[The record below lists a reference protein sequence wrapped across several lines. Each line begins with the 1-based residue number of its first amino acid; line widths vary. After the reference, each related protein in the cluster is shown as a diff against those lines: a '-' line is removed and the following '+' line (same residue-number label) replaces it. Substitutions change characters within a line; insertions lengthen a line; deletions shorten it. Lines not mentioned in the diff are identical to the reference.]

1 MKTAAIILCL
11 TLTGCAVT
19 FKPDGS
25 RTYSM
30 DIETLGKLYAETP

>member
-1 MKTAAIILCL
+1 MKTAAIILCMVL
-11 TLTGCAVT
+11 SSCAVT

-30 DIETLGKLYAETP
+30 DLETLGMLYKETP